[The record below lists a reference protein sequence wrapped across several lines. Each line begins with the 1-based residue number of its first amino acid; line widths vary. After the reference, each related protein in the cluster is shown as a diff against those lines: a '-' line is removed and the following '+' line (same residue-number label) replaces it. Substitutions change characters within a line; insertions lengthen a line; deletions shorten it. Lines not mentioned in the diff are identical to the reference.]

1 MSFSSGLVNT
11 VSINRPTTTF
21 GVGGKSVKTYAVV
34 STGTACNIQSTMSQK
49 DNFSRDTGG
58 YEFQSE
64 WMAFFEYG
72 IDIQKDDKIVDE
84 RSRTFIVQSAPEDM
98 VGRMHHI
105 EVGLAKEE

>member
-11 VSINRPTTTF
+11 VSIYRPTTTF
-21 GVGGKSVKTYAVV
+21 GVGGKSVKTYAEVD
-34 STGTACNIQSTMSQK
+34 TGVACNIQAVNSQR

-72 IDIQKDDKIVDE
+72 IDIQKDDKIIDE
-84 RSRTFIVQSAPEDM
+84 KSRTFIVQSSPEDM
-98 VGRMHHI
+98 VGRKHHI